1 MNVTND
7 PQEQTAGITK
17 EDLAIASYALA
28 EVFNSFLSAYGE
40 DDYGEGTKEQMEQS
54 MDKIRTTFIKF
65 DTLLHFINRQA
76 EVDGTEA
83 DEDQPVGD
91 WHMRYIGEETNDS
104 ED

>member
-54 MDKIRTTFIKF
+54 MDKIRTTFVKF
-65 DTLLHFINRQA
+65 DTLLNFINVA
-76 EVDGTEA
+76 ENAE
-83 DEDQPVGD
+83 EEQPQ
-91 WHMRYIGEETNDS
+91 EETNDS

>member
-28 EVFNSFLSAYGE
+28 EVFNSFLAAYGE
-40 DDYGEGTKEQMEQS
+40 DDYGDGTKEQMETS
-54 MDKIRTTFIKF
+54 MDKIRTTFVKF
-65 DTLLHFINRQA
+65 DTLLNFINNA
-76 EVDGTEA
+76 EDVGE
-83 DEDQPVGD
+83 EQPQ
-91 WHMRYIGEETNDS
+91 EETNDS

>member
-7 PQEQTAGITK
+7 PQEKTAGITK

-28 EVFNSFLSAYGE
+28 EVFNSFLAAYGE
-40 DDYGEGTKEQMEQS
+40 DDYGEGTKEQMETS

-65 DTLLHFINRQA
+65 DTLLHYINRQA
-76 EVDGTEA
+76 EVDGVEA
-83 DEDQPVGD
+83 DKDKPVGD
-91 WHMRYIGEETNDS
+91 WQMYMLGEENNDS

>member
-40 DDYGEGTKEQMEQS
+40 DDYGDGTKEQMEQS

-65 DTLLHFINRQA
+65 DTLLNFINVA
-76 EVDGTEA
+76 ENAE
-83 DEDQPVGD
+83 EEQPQ
-91 WHMRYIGEETNDS
+91 EETNDS

>member
-28 EVFNSFLSAYGE
+28 EVFNSFLAAYGE
-40 DDYGEGTKEQMEQS
+40 DDYGDGTKEQMEQS
-54 MDKIRTTFIKF
+54 MDKIRTTFVKF
-65 DTLLHFINRQA
+65 DTLLNFINNA
-76 EVDGTEA
+76 EDAGE
-83 DEDQPVGD
+83 EQPQ
-91 WHMRYIGEETNDS
+91 EETNDS

>member
-28 EVFNSFLSAYGE
+28 EVFNSFLAAYGE
-40 DDYGEGTKEQMEQS
+40 DDYGDGTKEQMETS
-54 MDKIRTTFIKF
+54 MDKIRTTFVKF
-65 DTLLHFINRQA
+65 DTLLNFINNA
-76 EVDGTEA
+76 EDAE
-83 DEDQPVGD
+83 EEQPQ
-91 WHMRYIGEETNDS
+91 EETNDS